1 MKHLRF
7 ILCLIAISL
16 LFSGCG
22 SQTPAQSSPE
32 GNTVTQRVPVAKAE
46 VPDIN
51 SLPLRDKSSL
61 YEEYDPLQ
69 PVCFYITVVG
79 GNAADNTDNS
89 FEQVNAYLNLQGMV
103 NVEKIKTEIIFQVGD
118 ENGPLSGEV
127 GYSALSSNATMNAR
141 GRTST
146 GYSQKSYRI
155 DLIDTAG
162 MWRGQRAI
170 AINKHPGDNTRLRN
184 MMYYRLLQDVPG
196 ITSLRTQFV
205 HVYVK
210 DLTSPA
216 AQDAF
221 ADYGLFTQVELP
233 NGRYLR
239 NHGLSQNGNL
249 YKANLFDMLRYED
262 KLRLATDPAYDL
274 TRFSELLEPKT
285 TEDHS
290 KLLEMLDAVNNY
302 TIPIEQVAG
311 KYFDLDNLTS
321 YLAFNILMAN
331 PDSDAQNYLLYSPV
345 NSDKWYYL
353 CWDGDGALSY
363 YEDALLDNQWAEG
376 EWTKGVTNYW
386 GVALFNRLLRL
397 QSFREA
403 LNEKV
408 ELLRE
413 RITAERIAGLIK
425 QYRAVVDQF
434 TSRMPDISNMRVPSE
449 QLELI
454 YQNTPYDTDTAY
466 ENYLASLKKP
476 MPFYLWDVQVQDG
489 YLNFQWDASYDFAGE
504 LIHYEV
510 QAAKDWS
517 FAEHGIVFSGT
528 RQLASTAKA
537 PLPEPGVYYWK
548 VTASNESGKSQTA
561 FDQVTTATGT
571 HDGMRRFEVKADGTV
586 INLQ

>member
-1 MKHLRF
+1 MKYLRF

-16 LFSGCG
+16 LFSGCTG
-22 SQTPAQSSPE
+22 QTPAQSVPE
-32 GNTVTQRVPVAKAE
+32 GDTVTQRIPAAKAE
-46 VPDIN
+46 VPDIS
-51 SLPLRDKSSL
+51 SLPLMDKSSL

-79 GNAADNTDNS
+79 GNAADNTDNTL
-89 FEQVNAYLNLQGMV
+89 EQVNSYINRQGMV
-103 NVEKIKTEIIFQVGD
+103 NVEKIRTEVLFQVGD
-118 ENGPLSGEV
+118 ENGPLPGEV
-127 GYSALSSNATMNAR
+127 GFSALGGNATMNMR

-146 GYSQKSYRI
+146 GYPQKSYRI
-155 DLIDTAG
+155 DLFDTAG

-170 AINKHPGDNTRLRN
+170 AINKHPGDTTRLRN
-184 MMYYRLLQDVPG
+184 ILYYRLLQDVPG

-210 DLTSPA
+210 DLTAPA
-216 AQDAF
+216 ARDVF
-221 ADYGLFTQVELP
+221 VDYGLFTQVELP

-249 YKANLFDMLRYED
+249 YKANLCEMYRYED
-262 KLRLATDPAYDL
+262 KLRLATDPAYDPAL
-274 TRFSELLEPKT
+274 FSQVLEPKT

-302 TIPIEQVAG
+302 TIPIEQIAG
-311 KYFDLDNLTS
+311 KYFNLDNLTS
-321 YLAFNILMAN
+321 YLAFNILMGN
-331 PDSDAQNYLLYSPV
+331 PDSNAQNYLLYSPV

-363 YEDALLDNQWAEG
+363 YEDALLENLWTES

-386 GVALFNRLLRL
+386 GVVLFNRLLRL

-413 RITAERIAGLIK
+413 KITAERIAGLIK
-425 QYRAVVDQF
+425 QYRTVVDQF
-434 TSRMPDISNMRVPSE
+434 TNSMPDMINMQVPVE

-454 YQNTPYDTDTAY
+454 YHNTPFDTDLAY

-476 MPFYLWDVQVQDG
+476 MPFYLGDVQTKDG
-489 YLNFQWDASYDFAGE
+489 YLEFQWDASYDFAGE
-504 LIHYEV
+504 LIYYDI

-517 FAEHGIVFSGT
+517 FVENTVIFASN
-528 RQLASTAKA
+528 RQLSLTAKA
-537 PLPEPGVYYWK
+537 LVPEPGIYYWR
-548 VTASNESGKSQTA
+548 VMASNESGKQQVA
-561 FDQVTTATGT
+561 FDQVTTANGA
-571 HDGMRRFEVKADGTV
+571 HGGMRRFEVKADGTV
-586 INLQ
+586 LNLH

>member
-7 ILCLIAISL
+7 ILCLIAVSL
-16 LFSGCG
+16 LFSGCS
-22 SQTPAQSSPE
+22 SQTPAPSVPD

-51 SLPLRDKSSL
+51 SLPLMDKSSL

-69 PVCFYITVVG
+69 PVYFYITVVG
-79 GNAADNTDNS
+79 GNAADNTDNT
-89 FEQVNAYLNLQGMV
+89 FEQVNSYLNLQGMV

-118 ENGPLSGEV
+118 ENGPLPGEV
-127 GYSALSSNATMNAR
+127 GYKALSSNATMNAR

-155 DLIDTAG
+155 DLIDNAG

-184 MMYYRLLQDVPG
+184 MLYYHLLQDVPG

-210 DLTSPA
+210 DLTAPT

-262 KLRLATDPAYDL
+262 NLRLATEPAYDL
-274 TRFSELLEPKT
+274 VKFSELLEPKT

-311 KYFDLDNLTS
+311 KYFNLENLTS

-386 GVALFNRLLRL
+386 GVVLFNRLLRL

-408 ELLRE
+408 ELLRQ

-434 TSRMPDISNMRVPSE
+434 TNRMPDTVNMRVPSE

-466 ENYLASLKKP
+466 ENYLASLEKP
-476 MPFYLWDVQVQDG
+476 MPFYLWDVQVQEG
-489 YLNFQWDASYDFAGE
+489 NLNFQWDASYDFAGE
-504 LIHYEV
+504 LIYYDV

-517 FAEHGIVFSGT
+517 FAENRIVFSST
-528 RQLASTAKA
+528 RQLGPTARA

-548 VTASNESGKSQTA
+548 VTASNERGKGQTA

-571 HDGMRRFEVKADGTV
+571 HDGMRRFEVRTDGTV

>member
-7 ILCLIAISL
+7 SLCLIAICL
-16 LFSGCG
+16 LFSGCS
-22 SQTPAQSSPE
+22 SQTPAQSVPD
-32 GNTVTQRVPVAKAE
+32 GNTVTDRVPVAKAE

-51 SLPLRDKSSL
+51 SLPLLDKSSL
-61 YEEYDPLQ
+61 YEEYDPLK

-79 GNAADNTDNS
+79 GNAADNTDNT
-89 FEQVNAYLNLQGMV
+89 FEQVNSYLNLQGMV
-103 NVEKIKTEIIFQVGD
+103 NAEEIKTEIIFQVGD
-118 ENGPLSGEV
+118 ENGPLPGEV
-127 GYSALSSNATMNAR
+127 GFKALGSNATMNVR

-155 DLIDTAG
+155 DLVDTAG

-184 MMYYRLLQDVPG
+184 MLYYRLLQDVPG

-210 DLTSPA
+210 DLTAPE

-221 ADYGLFTQVELP
+221 VDYGLFTQVELP

-249 YKANLFDMLRYED
+249 YKANLFDMLRYEE

-274 TRFSELLEPKT
+274 GIFSELLEPKT

-290 KLLEMLDAVNNY
+290 KLLDMLNAVNNY
-302 TIPIEQVAG
+302 TIPIEQVAD
-311 KYFDLDNLTS
+311 KYFNLDNLTS

-345 NSDKWYYL
+345 NGDKWYYL
-353 CWDGDGALSY
+353 CWDGDGSLSY
-363 YEDALLDNQWAEG
+363 YEDALLGNPWIEG

-397 QSFREA
+397 RSFREA

-408 ELLRE
+408 VLLRE
-413 RITAERIAGLIK
+413 RITAERISGLIK
-425 QYRAVVDQF
+425 EYRTVVDQF
-434 TSRMPDISNMRVPSE
+434 TISMPDMVNMRIPAE

-454 YQNTPYDTDTAY
+454 YRNTPFDTDIAY

-476 MPFYLWDVQVQDG
+476 MPFFLWDVQAQDG
-489 YLNFQWDASYDFAGE
+489 YLDFQWDASYDFAGE
-504 LIHYEV
+504 FIYYDV
-510 QAAKDWS
+510 QVAKDWS
-517 FAEHGIVFSGT
+517 FEENTIIFSST
-528 RQLASTAKA
+528 RQLSQSAKV
-537 PLPEPGVYYWK
+537 PVSEPGIYFWRVI
-548 VTASNESGKSQTA
+548 ASNESGKSQTA

-571 HDGMRRFEVKADGTV
+571 HDGMRRFEVKADETV
-586 INLQ
+586 VNLQ